1 MWVSPSHQDTEFHQ
15 PLSLEDKMTIFED
28 RTKGWKLDIADQVIN
43 GKNQADGSIERSPIP
58 HSGYATLDIIFSY
71 FEMIAKYEA
80 GFAKMG
86 QSEKFFKQGVFLVF
100 PALRDPQLL
109 ANIPAIHGDVALLV
123 SNTLDVMY
131 EGIRCGLYHSG
142 ITNGPVMLTSEIRQA
157 IGIDQQ
163 NSRLIINPH
172 LLVKVLQLHFV
183 GYLAD
188 LRNPNNHIMRQNFE
202 ARFDFDSGESL

>member
-1 MWVSPSHQDTEFHQ
+1 MWVSPSHQDTEFQQ
-15 PLSLEDKMTIFED
+15 PLSIENKIMIFED
-28 RTKGWKLDIADQVIN
+28 RTIGWKLDVADQVIN
-43 GKNQADGSIERSPIP
+43 GKKQADGSIERSPIP

-142 ITNGPVMLTSEIRQA
+142 ITNGRVIITGEIQQA
-157 IGIDQQ
+157 MGIDLQK
-163 NSRLIINPH
+163 SVLIINPH
-172 LLVKVLQLHFV
+172 LLVKALKGHFV
-183 GYLAD
+183 GYITG
-188 LRNPNNHIMRQNFE
+188 LRNPNNHRKRQNFE
-202 ARFDFDSGESL
+202 ARFDFDSRG